1 MVRSIGLL
9 AIGATLFL
17 VGCGG
22 GGEEGNLAALD
33 AELVNDVADP
43 ALQGALQDEIAVDPD
58 LRNQSNANAIRP
70 PEQPAAGGVPVL
82 KGDAKAAAAQA
93 QKLAGGKLLR
103 APAPVT
109 LKACDGCAAERP
121 VTLGALARE
130 QGKRQGTV
138 AGCGAKLDYGMQ
150 WAQRL
155 PEPFGLYPGAQLL
168 EAAGAEGRGCSARAV
183 SFRTSVPMQ
192 NVLDFYYT
200 QARRAGYDAEHAL
213 MGGDHVLGGT
223 RRSDDAAYFISFAS
237 APGGGTS
244 VDIVANK
251 GR

>member
-9 AIGATLFL
+9 AMGAALSLTA
-17 VGCGG
+17 CGG
-22 GGEEGNLAALD
+22 GDEGNLAALD
-33 AELVNDVADP
+33 AQLTNGAADP
-43 ALQGALQDEIAVDPD
+43 ALTGALADEIAVDPT

-70 PEQPAAGGVPVL
+70 PEQPASGGVPVL

-93 QKLAGGKLLR
+93 QKIAGGKLLR
-103 APAPVT
+103 APAAVE
-109 LKACDGCAAERP
+109 LKPCAGCANERP

-130 QGKRQGTV
+130 QGKRQSRV
-138 AGCGAKLDYGMQ
+138 AGCEARLDYGMQ

-155 PEPFGLYPGAQLL
+155 PEPFTLYPGAQLL
-168 EAAGAEGRGCSARAV
+168 EAAGAEGRACAVRAV

-192 NVLDFYYT
+192 SVLDFYYT

-213 MGGDHVLGGT
+213 MNGDHVLGGV
-223 RRSDDAAYFISFAS
+223 RSGDDAAYFISFAA